1 VAKWFAAPF
10 HLLHGSCVVIESTL
24 FFTLGFLCAGFL
36 ALMIAPAIW
45 RRAVNLTRRRIEASV
60 PLTLNEIQA
69 DKDKLRAEFAMSTRR
84 LEMSIKGFKEK
95 AAEQIAE
102 IGRSREELKRLAA
115 ERDEKHAAITALEA
129 QGAELRAELRQRED
143 QLQQANARLDEA
155 GKALEAR
162 ALDLERLGGLY
173 EEATFAAS
181 GRQIELVARESEIER
196 LNDDLAR
203 VSKGRREFDRRLS
216 DAENERRNA
225 FDTLAAEKKR
235 VTDLE
240 GKVERMLSTLADRE
254 EKLER
259 REKELA
265 RLRDQLKGLSGT
277 EDSLGQKLMDAQAEK
292 FKLEAQVAELSQQL
306 STMLSGAKGGD
317 VEKAVGKLSKDRER
331 LEQRLSLLTR
341 ENKRLRAE
349 LDAIERART
358 EEWSDERRSSAL
370 LREQINDLAAEVVN
384 MTIMLE
390 GKDSAA
396 AKALAQ
402 PVADRPVDADGK
414 VVISLADRVRALQKA
429 AALR

>member
-36 ALMIAPAIW
+36 ALMVAPAIW

-235 VTDLE
+235 GTDLE

-306 STMLSGAKGGD
+306 STMLSGARGGD

-341 ENKRLRAE
+341 ENKWLRAE

-429 AALR
+429 AASR

>member
-1 VAKWFAAPF
+1 M
-10 HLLHGSCVVIESTL
+10 IESTL

-36 ALMIAPAIW
+36 ALMVAPAIW

-235 VTDLE
+235 GTDLE

-306 STMLSGAKGGD
+306 STMLSGARGGD

-429 AALR
+429 AASR

>member
-1 VAKWFAAPF
+1 M
-10 HLLHGSCVVIESTL
+10 IESTL

-36 ALMIAPAIW
+36 ALMVAPAIW

-115 ERDEKHAAITALEA
+115 ERDEKHAAITELEA

-235 VTDLE
+235 GTDLE

-306 STMLSGAKGGD
+306 STMLSGARGGD

>member
-1 VAKWFAAPF
+1 M
-10 HLLHGSCVVIESTL
+10 IESTL

-265 RLRDQLKGLSGT
+265 RLRDQLKGLSGA

-306 STMLSGAKGGD
+306 STMLSGARGGD

-414 VVISLADRVRALQKA
+414 AVISLADRVRALQKA
-429 AALR
+429 AASR

>member
-1 VAKWFAAPF
+1 M
-10 HLLHGSCVVIESTL
+10 IESTL

-115 ERDEKHAAITALEA
+115 ERDEKHAAITELEA

-235 VTDLE
+235 GTDLE

-306 STMLSGAKGGD
+306 STMLSGARGGD

-429 AALR
+429 AASR

>member
-1 VAKWFAAPF
+1 M
-10 HLLHGSCVVIESTL
+10 IESTL

-235 VTDLE
+235 GTDLE

-306 STMLSGAKGGD
+306 STMLSGARGGD

>member
-265 RLRDQLKGLSGT
+265 RLRDQLKGLSGA

-306 STMLSGAKGGD
+306 STMLSGARGGD

-414 VVISLADRVRALQKA
+414 AVISLADRVRALQKA
-429 AALR
+429 AASR

>member
-1 VAKWFAAPF
+1 M
-10 HLLHGSCVVIESTL
+10 IESTL

-36 ALMIAPAIW
+36 ALMVAPAIW

-235 VTDLE
+235 GTDLE

-306 STMLSGAKGGD
+306 STMLSGARGGD

-429 AALR
+429 AAAR

>member
-306 STMLSGAKGGD
+306 STMLSGARGGD

-414 VVISLADRVRALQKA
+414 AVISLADRVRALQKA
-429 AALR
+429 AASR

>member
-1 VAKWFAAPF
+1 M
-10 HLLHGSCVVIESTL
+10 IESTL

-235 VTDLE
+235 GTDLE

-265 RLRDQLKGLSGT
+265 RLRDQLKGLSGA

-306 STMLSGAKGGD
+306 STMLSGARGGD

-429 AALR
+429 AASR

>member
-36 ALMIAPAIW
+36 ALMVAPAIW

-115 ERDEKHAAITALEA
+115 ERDEKHAAITELEA

-265 RLRDQLKGLSGT
+265 RLRDQLKGLSGA

-306 STMLSGAKGGD
+306 STMLSGARGGD

-414 VVISLADRVRALQKA
+414 AVISLADRVRALQKA
-429 AALR
+429 AASR

>member
-36 ALMIAPAIW
+36 ALMVAPAIW

-265 RLRDQLKGLSGT
+265 RLRDQLKGLSGA

-306 STMLSGAKGGD
+306 STMLSGARGGD

-414 VVISLADRVRALQKA
+414 AVISLADRVRALQKA
-429 AALR
+429 AASR

>member
-1 VAKWFAAPF
+1 M
-10 HLLHGSCVVIESTL
+10 IESTL

-115 ERDEKHAAITALEA
+115 ERDEKHAAITELEA

-265 RLRDQLKGLSGT
+265 RLRDQLKGLSGA

-306 STMLSGAKGGD
+306 STMLSGARGGD

-384 MTIMLE
+384 MTAMLE
-390 GKDSAA
+390 GPDSPIR
-396 AKALAQ
+396 KILAEDTKS
-402 PVADRPVDADGK
+402 PATDGAERI
-414 VVISLADRVRALQKA
+414 ISLADRVKALQKA
-429 AALR
+429 ASAK

>member
-1 VAKWFAAPF
+1 M
-10 HLLHGSCVVIESTL
+10 IESTL

-36 ALMIAPAIW
+36 ALMVAPAIW

-265 RLRDQLKGLSGT
+265 RLRDQLKGLSGA

-306 STMLSGAKGGD
+306 STMLSGARGGD

-414 VVISLADRVRALQKA
+414 AVISLADRVRALQKA
-429 AALR
+429 AASR

>member
-1 VAKWFAAPF
+1 M
-10 HLLHGSCVVIESTL
+10 IESTL

-36 ALMIAPAIW
+36 ALMVAPAIW

-235 VTDLE
+235 GTDLE

-306 STMLSGAKGGD
+306 STMLSGARGGD

>member
-1 VAKWFAAPF
+1 M
-10 HLLHGSCVVIESTL
+10 IESTL

-115 ERDEKHAAITALEA
+115 ERDEKHAAITELEA

-265 RLRDQLKGLSGT
+265 RLRDQLKGLSGA

-306 STMLSGAKGGD
+306 STMLSGARGGD

-414 VVISLADRVRALQKA
+414 AVISLADRVRALQKA
-429 AALR
+429 AASR

>member
-265 RLRDQLKGLSGT
+265 RLRDQLKGLSGA

-306 STMLSGAKGGD
+306 STMLSGARGGD

-429 AALR
+429 AASR

>member
-1 VAKWFAAPF
+1 M
-10 HLLHGSCVVIESTL
+10 IESTL

-265 RLRDQLKGLSGT
+265 RLRDQLKGLSGA

-306 STMLSGAKGGD
+306 STMLSGARGGD

>member
-1 VAKWFAAPF
+1 M
-10 HLLHGSCVVIESTL
+10 IESTL

-265 RLRDQLKGLSGT
+265 RLRDQLKGLSGA

-306 STMLSGAKGGD
+306 STMLSGARGGD

-429 AALR
+429 AASR

>member
-1 VAKWFAAPF
+1 MAKWFAAPF

-235 VTDLE
+235 GTDLE

-306 STMLSGAKGGD
+306 STMLSGARGGD

-414 VVISLADRVRALQKA
+414 AVISLADRVRALQKA
-429 AALR
+429 AASR

>member
-1 VAKWFAAPF
+1 M
-10 HLLHGSCVVIESTL
+10 IESTL

-115 ERDEKHAAITALEA
+115 ERDEKHAAITELEA

-429 AALR
+429 AASR

>member
-1 VAKWFAAPF
+1 M
-10 HLLHGSCVVIESTL
+10 IESTL

-429 AALR
+429 AASR